1 MLLQNFLVCSHPV
14 SDYEVEK
21 LVGSLAVLQ
30 LYLLRFLC
38 YILNIVNFVDNKSP
52 QHHHPAGWCSNA
64 VDSDLGDAV
73 SNWAWLSAAL
83 TRVCSSFLY
92 SFQAVF
98 EMVPY
103 NRPWIP
109 LSKSLPIQNSWSCF
123 HPHSVPCNLRINIYC
138 LFMEATFFW
147 DFAPWSHVEIDISEV
162 LTAVVIRV
170 TSVTNSLLWRWRQ

>member
-1 MLLQNFLVCSHPV
+1 VLLQNFLVCSHPV

-73 SNWAWLSAAL
+73 SN
-83 TRVCSSFLY
+83 
-92 SFQAVF
+92 
-98 EMVPY
+98 
-103 NRPWIP
+103 
-109 LSKSLPIQNSWSCF
+109 
-123 HPHSVPCNLRINIYC
+123 
-138 LFMEATFFW
+138 
-147 DFAPWSHVEIDISEV
+147 
-162 LTAVVIRV
+162 
-170 TSVTNSLLWRWRQ
+170 